1 MTQLEALK
9 IAYNE
14 LSNMMPYD
22 DENDEI
28 FEAAEVIQKMIH
40 TKERQLYKQK
50 IKNEPKSKADRKR
63 IKDIDN
69 MFADLLD
76 NL

>member
-9 IAYNE
+9 IAYEE
-14 LSNMMPYD
+14 LSSMMPYG
-22 DENDEI
+22 DENNEI

-40 TKERQLYKQK
+40 TKERQSYRQL
-50 IKNEPKSKADRKR
+50 KNSPKSSADRKYAKE
-63 IKDIDN
+63 INSMFKDL
-69 MFADLLD
+69 MD

>member
-9 IAYNE
+9 IACNE

-76 NL
+76 DL